1 MRARER
7 EKERDQGREQG
18 GGRDRDRENIP
29 HANVYQAPQRI
40 LIFLA
45 LFPQVMVGS
54 FQPEMGRCI
63 VFRQPPV
70 QEYFHDGQQLKGGIK
85 YLFRT
90 DVMYRVVQP
99 GS

>member
-1 MRARER
+1 M
-7 EKERDQGREQG
+7 
-18 GGRDRDRENIP
+18 
-29 HANVYQAPQRI
+29 
-40 LIFLA
+40 
-45 LFPQVMVGS
+45 MVGS